1 MMLKRLQFK
10 QVKIIVALMSVAWLV
25 FVIGGTVCRYLLNWS
40 STFDFGIF
48 SQMYYYM
55 KETFLPLTTCERDGL
70 LSHFAVHMSPAY
82 YILLPIYL
90 LFPDPIT
97 LFVMQAGVIVSG
109 VIPCYLIA
117 KDKGLPPSAVLCLC
131 GMYCLYP
138 AFIGGAFYDFHENA
152 MLPLFILWSLYFMQ
166 KKKFLWMYLFLIL
179 TAMVKE
185 DAPVYVACI
194 GLFLFFHEKEYKHGI
209 ISFLG
214 AVMYFVIV
222 LTWMKARGNGVMIG
236 RYDNIMPDEKLGLI
250 SIFKVILVDPIY
262 LFQEMFNMKEK
273 IIFFFQ
279 MMFPLLFLP
288 FMTKNIWRLIL
299 LIPFVLWNLLPD
311 YTYQHSIY
319 YQYVFG
325 PSAMLFYLTILNYT
339 DLSAFL
345 AKRKEEWMHWIAPVG
360 MICAVVVSL
369 LFFGGTVAQKGNYI
383 MRYMKEKEE
392 VKQVNAILDAIPTN
406 ASVQASTF
414 YVPRISMR
422 DEIYRINGKDLAKFD
437 TDYVVIDL
445 RKGVED
451 EPQKQIQA
459 FEKAGYSK
467 VDYLEEKIAV
477 LEKK

>member
-1 MMLKRLQFK
+1 MVLKKLQFK
-10 QVKIIVALMSVAWLV
+10 QVKV
-25 FVIGGTVCRYLLNWS
+25 FVAIMAVVWLGFVIAGTVCRYLLNWS

-55 KETFLPLTTCERDGL
+55 KETFLPMTTCERDGL

-82 YILLPIYL
+82 YLLLPVYL
-90 LFPDPIT
+90 IFPDPIM
-97 LFVMQAGVIVSG
+97 LFIMQAGVIIAG

-117 KDKGLPPSAVLCLC
+117 KDKGLPPYAVLCFC

-138 AFIGGAFYDFHENA
+138 ALIGGAFYDFHENA

-166 KKKFLWMYLFLIL
+166 KKKFFLMYIFLIF

-209 ISFLG
+209 ISFLA
-214 AVMYFVIV
+214 AVIYFISIV
-222 LTWMKARGNGVMIG
+222 AWMKSHGNGVMIG
-236 RYDNIMPDEKLGLI
+236 RYDNIMPDDELGLI

-273 IIFFFQ
+273 VVFFLQ
-279 MMFPLLFLP
+279 MMVPLLFLP
-288 FMTKNIWRLIL
+288 FVTKNIWRFIL

-319 YQYVFG
+319 FQYIFG
-325 PSAMLFYLTILNYT
+325 SSAMLFYVAISNYA
-339 DLSAFL
+339 DFSAFL
-345 AKRKEEWMHWIAPVG
+345 SKRKQKWMRFVAPVG
-360 MICAVVVSL
+360 IIFAVIVTF
-369 LFFGGTVAQKGNYI
+369 LFFLGTVAQKGSYI
-383 MRYMKEKEE
+383 RRYINEKEE
-392 VKQVNAILDAIPTN
+392 VGRVNAILDEIPED

-422 DEIYRINGKDLAKFD
+422 DEVYRINGNHLVQFD

-445 RKGVED
+445 RKGAED
-451 EPQKQIQA
+451 EPLEQVKA
-459 FEKAGYSK
+459 FEDAGYHEVESI
-467 VDYLEEKIAV
+467 EGKIAV
-477 LEKK
+477 LKK